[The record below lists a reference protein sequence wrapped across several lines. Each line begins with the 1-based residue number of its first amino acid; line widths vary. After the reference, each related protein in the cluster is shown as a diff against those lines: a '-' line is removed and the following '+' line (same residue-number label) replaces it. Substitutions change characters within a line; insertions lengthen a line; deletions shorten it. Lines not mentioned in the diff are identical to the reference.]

1 MLSETPIA
9 VNLYIKP
16 LCQTLSKAVDIFK
29 YSERVSK
36 GGKLLKI
43 RKFHETIDK
52 SWLTHD
58 SVFINLD

>member
-9 VNLYIKP
+9 INLYIKP

-52 SWLTHD
+52 S
-58 SVFINLD
+58 